1 MDTDL
6 AQHLMDLKEGL
17 GRIDERT
24 IMIHKNQED
33 LGDALSKH
41 EDRDRI
47 DFEKVHVRIG
57 KNDRKLNYILGGIGL
72 ASFVIMTLISIVA
85 GAS

>member
-33 LGDALSKH
+33 LGDALVKH

-57 KNDRKLNYILGGIGL
+57 KNDKKLNYILGWIGL
-72 ASFVIMTLISIVA
+72 ASFLVVAVMTFFTS
-85 GAS
+85 AS